1 MANTP
6 IPPIGL
12 PPQSP
17 AQSSGQVVQIVS
29 IPDALR
35 NAAASRPVRT
45 EGEVVQQNKD
55 GSVRIRTPQGDMDVQ
70 VRGRQPQAGQKVELD
85 IAAGSRTATLR
96 PAPAQPAPPPLP
108 QTPPVT
114 GQPVPQPNIP
124 LPQTPPT
131 RPTPLPAP
139 VPVNANGKPLPPLPT
154 SYPAPAKPV
163 TSPQGSALPPLTT
176 GQIVRL
182 TPVLPAQAQTLQQ
195 STMPVINADIPISTQ
210 LSKTTFQA
218 DLIARTAQDSLQKTM
233 IQTVKPTITPIP
245 TIQPASAQ
253 APVQPQTT
261 QQTIAKILGAI
272 FSNQPATPDLKIS
285 STLPMMP
292 SITGSTALENS
303 ITPSMPTLK
312 PLMLDAK
319 ILEIKLPQVQILS
332 TPSNTIDG
340 AKAAMT
346 DTLSASI
353 KLPVDVL
360 AGAAKPAGI
369 VATVTG
375 FTPQNLP
382 LINIQWPN
390 TTVPQNYILQFASGN
405 LEPGSQLV
413 LLPQP
418 AAGNVPANAAGLKP
432 LMPLLQS
439 AMLWPAVDDIFQTL
453 MQTSPQMAQALGK
466 IIPSPAN
473 PSQLG
478 ASALLFIAATKAGEL
493 QNWMGDKR
501 IDALQKIGKQSLMSR
516 LAGEISS
523 LTSSASNDGPATEW
537 RSTPIP
543 LLWQNEI
550 SKVMFH
556 VHHDRGA
563 NEQDESGNSTR
574 FIMDLN
580 LTRMGDVQLDGLLRE
595 KRLDL
600 VIRTQVPISKSMQQA
615 MRVAYATALDGSD
628 IYGELSFQG
637 DLKNWMHVVKRE
649 EMFGANA

>member
-1 MANTP
+1 MSSTP

-12 PPQSP
+12 GPQSP
-17 AQSSGQVVQIVS
+17 AQAPGQVVQIVS

-35 NAAASRPVRT
+35 NAARAQRV

-55 GSVRIRTPQGDMDVQ
+55 GSVRIRTPQGDMDVS
-70 VRGRQPQAGQKVELD
+70 VRGKQPQPGQKVELD
-85 IAAGSRTATLR
+85 IPAGNPPRTATMR
-96 PAPAQPAPPPLP
+96 SAPAQPAPPPLP
-108 QTPPVT
+108 QLPPAA
-114 GQPVPQPNIP
+114 GQPNIP

-131 RPTPLPAP
+131 RPAPLPAP
-139 VPVNANGKPLPPLPT
+139 VPVDANGKPLPPLPT

-163 TSPQGSALPPLTT
+163 TPTPASALPPLTT

-182 TPVLPAQAQTLQQ
+182 TPVLPAQAQSLQQ
-195 STMPVINADIPISTQ
+195 MSMPVIDADAPISTQ
-210 LSKTTFQA
+210 LPKTIFQT

-233 IQTVKPTITPIP
+233 IQTLKPSITPIP
-245 TIQPASAQ
+245 TIQPASAAQ
-253 APVQPQTT
+253 APAQPQTT
-261 QQTIAKILGAI
+261 QQTIAKILSAI
-272 FSNQPATPDLKIS
+272 FSNPPASPDLKIS
-285 STLPMMP
+285 GALPLMP
-292 SITGSTALENS
+292 SITGSAALENS

-319 ILEIKLPQVQILS
+319 ILEIKLPQVQLLS
-332 TPSNTIDG
+332 SPSNIIDT
-340 AKAAMT
+340 AKPSTA

-353 KLPVDVL
+353 KLPADVL

-369 VATVTG
+369 VATVMG

-405 LEPGSQLV
+405 LEPGSQMV
-413 LLPQP
+413 LMPQP
-418 AAGNVPANAAGLKP
+418 SPSTAAANTGGLKP

-439 AMLWPAVDDIFQTL
+439 AMLWPAMDDIFQTL
-453 MQTSPQMAQALGK
+453 IQSSPQMAQALGK
-466 IIPSPAN
+466 VIPSPSN

-478 ASALLFIAATKAGEL
+478 AAAMLFIAAAKAGDL
-493 QNWMGDKR
+493 QNWLGDKR
-501 IDALQKIGKQSLMSR
+501 MEALQKIGKQSLMSR
-516 LAGEISS
+516 LAGETSS
-523 LTSSASNDGPATEW
+523 LSSSANADGPSTEW
-537 RSTPIP
+537 RSLPIP
-543 LLWQNEI
+543 MLWQSEV

-556 VHHDRGA
+556 THHDRGP
-563 NEQDESGNSTR
+563 NEQNEGEGGTR
-574 FIMDLN
+574 FIFDLA

-600 VIRTQVPISKSMQQA
+600 IIRTQVPISQSMQQA
-615 MRVAYATALDGSD
+615 MRLAYATALDGTD

-637 DLKNWMHVVKRE
+637 DLKNWMNVVRRE